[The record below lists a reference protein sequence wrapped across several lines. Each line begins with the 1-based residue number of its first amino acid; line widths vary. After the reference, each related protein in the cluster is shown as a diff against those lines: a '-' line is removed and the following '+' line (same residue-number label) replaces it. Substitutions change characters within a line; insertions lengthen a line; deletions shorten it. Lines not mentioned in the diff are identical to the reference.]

1 MNVRKLIFGAAF
13 LFLAAQISLA
23 QVKPEKPSVQA
34 IKASPAYAEVLLQ
47 KTEFVAELENLLVDY
62 TDEYPKVKVL
72 RFQIGLLQK
81 DLDKM
86 LTVSDA
92 SRLTQPLG
100 KLFVRRAEL
109 ATDLWLLQS
118 QYSDDKPDVKRA
130 KRKVEI
136 FEQAIREILP

>member
-1 MNVRKLIFGAAF
+1 MNASKLIFVAAF

-23 QVKPEKPSVQA
+23 QVNKPSAQT
-34 IKASPAYAEVLLQ
+34 IKSSPAYAEVLLQ
-47 KTEFVAELENLLVDY
+47 KTELTAELENLLVDY
-62 TDEYPKVKVL
+62 TDEYPRVKGL

-81 DLDKM
+81 DLEKM
-86 LTVSDA
+86 LATPDV

-100 KLFVRRAEL
+100 KLLVRRAEL
-109 ATDLWLLQS
+109 ATDLWNLQS

-136 FEQAIREILP
+136 YEQAIREILP